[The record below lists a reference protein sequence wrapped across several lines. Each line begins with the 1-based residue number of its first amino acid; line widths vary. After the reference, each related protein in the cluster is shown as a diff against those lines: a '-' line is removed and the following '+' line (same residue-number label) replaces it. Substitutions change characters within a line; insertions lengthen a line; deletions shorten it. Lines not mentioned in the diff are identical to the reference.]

1 MSRILCVWSPNWAI
15 ETWRR
20 RRPSAPQV
28 EPFALVG
35 PDRGLRV
42 LTAVS
47 PQAAAMGLFPGQRVT
62 DAQAL
67 RPDLAL
73 AEAEPEADARA
84 LEALAD
90 WCVRFSPAVAPD
102 PPDGLFL
109 DIGGVAHLWGG
120 EAEMAADLA
129 ARLARDGLTAR
140 IAVADAA
147 GAAWALARS
156 PAAAAGPQVLAP
168 WGPDGREASPPP
180 PELAG
185 LPLSTLRLA
194 PGAVERLSR
203 LGLRR
208 IGQLAALPRGPL
220 AKRFGAG
227 VLLRLDQALGRAPEA
242 LAFRRP
248 PTPWFARL
256 DLAEPV
262 SAPDDLARLCRDV
275 ALRLCAR
282 LETAGRGARRLRLDF
297 HRVDGAPV
305 GLELGLS
312 RPARDPDRI
321 ARLFLPRLETLDPG
335 FGIEAVSLQA
345 AEVEVLSAGQ
355 ADLASLLEPAEG
367 PEALAPL
374 IDRLN
379 ARLGPG
385 RVWRSRPRASHVPER
400 SVRRTAALEAEAS
413 PARDGPAVSWPAWR
427 PRPLRL
433 LPRPE
438 ALEAVIALTPDEPP
452 RQFRWRRRVH
462 RIRLA
467 EGPER
472 IGAEWWRSG
481 IEAVRTDQV
490 RDYYRVEDQD
500 GARFW
505 VFRSGLHDHDRPVRW
520 WLHGLFG

>member
-1 MSRILCVWSPNWAI
+1 M
-15 ETWRR
+15 
-20 RRPSAPQV
+20 
-28 EPFALVG
+28 
-35 PDRGLRV
+35 

-47 PQAAAMGLFPGQRVT
+47 PQAAAAGLFPGQRVT

-67 RPDLAL
+67 RPDLVL

-90 WCVRFSPAVAPD
+90 WCVRYSPAVAPD

-120 EAEMAADLA
+120 EAGMAADLA

-140 IAVADAA
+140 IAAADTA

-168 WGPDGREASPPP
+168 WDPDRREASPPP

-185 LPLSTLRLA
+185 LPLTALRLEPA
-194 PGAVERLSR
+194 AAAQLSR

-220 AKRFGAG
+220 ARRFGG
-227 VLLRLDQALGRAPEA
+227 RVLLALDQTLGRAPEA

-275 ALRLCAR
+275 ALRLCTR

-345 AEVEVLSAGQ
+345 AEVEVLSPGQ
-355 ADLASLLEPAEG
+355 ADLASLLEPVEG

-400 SVRRTAALEAEAS
+400 SVRRTAALEAEAG

>member
-20 RRPSAPQV
+20 RRPSAPRA

-47 PQAAAMGLFPGQRVT
+47 PQAAAAGLFPGQRVT

-67 RPDLAL
+67 RPDLVL

-90 WCVRFSPAVAPD
+90 WCVRYSPAVAPD

-120 EAEMAADLA
+120 EAGMAADLA
-129 ARLARDGLTAR
+129 ARLARDGLTSR
-140 IAVADAA
+140 IAAADTA

-168 WGPDGREASPPP
+168 WDPDRREASPPP

-185 LPLSTLRLA
+185 LPLTALRLEPTA
-194 PGAVERLSR
+194 AVQLSR

-220 AKRFGAG
+220 ARRFGG
-227 VLLRLDQALGRAPEA
+227 RVLLRLDQALGRAPEA

-275 ALRLCAR
+275 ALRLCTR

-345 AEVEVLSAGQ
+345 AEVEVLSPGQ
-355 ADLASLLEPAEG
+355 ADLASLLEPVEG

-400 SVRRTAALEAEAS
+400 SVRRTAALEAPAG
-413 PARDGPAVSWPAWR
+413 PARDGPAASWPAWR

-438 ALEAVIALTPDEPP
+438 VLEAVIALTPDEPP

>member
-1 MSRILCVWSPNWAI
+1 M
-15 ETWRR
+15 
-20 RRPSAPQV
+20 
-28 EPFALVG
+28 
-35 PDRGLRV
+35 

-47 PQAAAMGLFPGQRVT
+47 PQAAAAGLFPGQRVT

-67 RPDLAL
+67 RPDLVL

-90 WCVRFSPAVAPD
+90 WCVRYSPAVAPD

-140 IAVADAA
+140 IAAADTA

-168 WGPDGREASPPP
+168 WDPDRREASPPP

-185 LPLSTLRLA
+185 LPLTALRLEPA
-194 PGAVERLSR
+194 AAAQLSR

-220 AKRFGAG
+220 ARRFGG
-227 VLLRLDQALGRAPEA
+227 RVLLRLDQTLGRAPEA

-345 AEVEVLSAGQ
+345 AEVEVLSPGQ
-355 ADLASLLEPAEG
+355 ADLASLLEPVEG

-400 SVRRTAALEAEAS
+400 SVRRTAALEAEAG

>member
-20 RRPSAPQV
+20 RRPSAPRA
-28 EPFALVG
+28 EPFALVRQ
-35 PDRGLRV
+35 DRGLRV
-42 LTAVS
+42 LAAVS
-47 PQAAAMGLFPGQRVT
+47 PDAAAAGLFPGQRVT

-67 RPDLAL
+67 RPNLVL

-129 ARLARDGLTAR
+129 ARLGRDGLSAR
-140 IAVADAA
+140 IAVADTA

-156 PAAAAGPQVLAP
+156 PAAAAEPQVLAP
-168 WGPDGREASPPP
+168 GGREGEAPP

-185 LPLSTLRLA
+185 LPLAALRLEPA
-194 PGAVERLSR
+194 AVERLSR

-208 IGQLAALPRGPL
+208 IGQLAVLPRAPL
-220 AKRFGAG
+220 ARRFGAG
-227 VLLRLDQALGRAPEA
+227 VVLRLDQALGRAPEA

-248 PTPWFARL
+248 PTPWFSRL

-262 SAPDDLARLCRDV
+262 SAPDDLARLCRDA
-275 ALRLCAR
+275 ALALCAR
-282 LETAGRGARRLRLDF
+282 LEAAGRGARRFRLDF

-312 RPARDPDRI
+312 RAARDPERL

-335 FGIEAVSLQA
+335 FGVEAVSLQA
-345 AEVEVLSAGQ
+345 TEAEVLAPGQ
-355 ADLASLLEPAEG
+355 ADLASLLEPVEG

-374 IDRLN
+374 IDRLS
-379 ARLGPG
+379 ARLGPR
-385 RVWRSRPRASHVPER
+385 RVWRSGPRESHVPER
-400 SVRRTAALEAEAS
+400 SVGRTAALEAAD
-413 PARDGPAVSWPAWR
+413 PKAMAGPAGGWPAWR

-433 LPRPE
+433 LDRPE
-438 ALEAVIALTPDEPP
+438 PLEGVIALTPDEPP

-462 RIRLA
+462 RIHLA

-472 IGAEWWRSG
+472 IGAEWWRG
-481 IEAVRTDQV
+481 PIEAVRTDQV

-500 GARFW
+500 GVRFW

>member
-47 PQAAAMGLFPGQRVT
+47 PQAAAAGLFPGQRVT

-67 RPDLAL
+67 RPDLVL

-109 DIGGVAHLWGG
+109 DIGGVSHLWGG

-140 IAVADAA
+140 IALADTA

-156 PAAAAGPQVLAP
+156 PAAEAGPQVLASRILEP
-168 WGPDGREASPPP
+168 GGTEARTLA

-185 LPLSTLRLA
+185 LPTAALRLEPA
-194 PGAVERLSR
+194 AVERLAR

-208 IGQLAALPRGPL
+208 IGQLATLPRGPL
-220 AKRFGAG
+220 AKRFGAK

-248 PTPWFARL
+248 PTPWFSRL

-262 SAPDDLARLCRDV
+262 SAPEDLARLCRDV
-275 ALRLCAR
+275 TLRLCAR

-321 ARLFLPRLETLDPG
+321 TRLFLPRLETLDPG

-345 AEVEVLSAGQ
+345 AEVEVLSPGQ
-355 ADLASLLEPAEG
+355 ADLASLLEPVEG

-400 SVRRTAALEAEAS
+400 SVRRTAALEAEA
-413 PARDGPAVSWPAWR
+413 GTAVSWPAWR

-438 ALEAVIALTPDEPP
+438 VLEAVIALTPDEPP

>member
-20 RRPSAPQV
+20 RRPSAPQA
-28 EPFALVG
+28 EPFALAG
-35 PDRGLRV
+35 LSRGLRV

-47 PQAAAMGLFPGQRVT
+47 PQAAAAGLFPGQGLT
-62 DAQAL
+62 DARAL
-67 RPDLAL
+67 RPDLVL

-140 IAVADAA
+140 IAVAGTA

-156 PAAAAGPQVLAP
+156 PAAEAGPRILAP
-168 WGPDGREASPPP
+168 GGPGDGAPP

-185 LPLSTLRLA
+185 LPAAALRLEPA
-194 PGAVERLSR
+194 AVERLAR

-208 IGQLAALPRGPL
+208 IGQLTALPRGPL

-248 PTPWFARL
+248 PTPWFFRL

-262 SAPDDLARLCRDV
+262 SAPEDLARLCRDA
-275 ALRLCAR
+275 ALGLCAR
-282 LETAGRGARRLRLDF
+282 LEASGRGARRFRLDF

-305 GLELGLS
+305 DLELGLS
-312 RPARDPDRI
+312 RPACDPERL

-345 AEVEVLSAGQ
+345 AEAEVLTPGQ
-355 ADLASLLEPAEG
+355 ADLASLLEPVEG

-374 IDRLN
+374 IDRLT
-379 ARLGPG
+379 ARLGAR
-385 RVWRSRPRASHVPER
+385 RVWRSRPLASHVPER
-400 SVRRTAALEAEAS
+400 SVRRTAALEVAA
-413 PARDGPAVSWPAWR
+413 GPAGGWPAWR

-438 ALEAVIALTPDEPP
+438 PLEGVIALTPDEPP

-462 RIRLA
+462 RIHLA

-472 IGAEWWRSG
+472 IGAEWWRTG

>member
-1 MSRILCVWSPNWAI
+1 MLA
-15 ETWRR
+15 
-20 RRPSAPQV
+20 
-28 EPFALVG
+28 
-35 PDRGLRV
+35 
-42 LTAVS
+42 AVS
-47 PQAAAMGLFPGQRVT
+47 PDAAAMGLFPGQRVT

-67 RPDLAL
+67 RPDLVL
-73 AEAEPEADARA
+73 AEAEPAADARA

-120 EAEMAADLA
+120 EAEMAVDLA
-129 ARLARDGLTAR
+129 GRLARDGLTAR
-140 IAVADAA
+140 IAVADTA

-156 PAAAAGPQVLAP
+156 PAAAETPQVLEPGVLEPGVLEPA
-168 WGPDGREASPPP
+168 
-180 PELAG
+180 LAG
-185 LPLSTLRLA
+185 LPLAALRLEPA
-194 PGAVERLSR
+194 AVERLGR

-208 IGQLAALPRGPL
+208 IGQVAVLPRAPL
-220 AKRFGAG
+220 ARRFGAA

-248 PTPWFARL
+248 PTPWFFRL

-262 SAPDDLARLCRDV
+262 SAPDDLARLCRDA
-275 ALRLCAR
+275 ALGLCAR
-282 LETAGRGARRLRLDF
+282 LAAAGRGARRFRLDF

-312 RPARDPDRI
+312 RAACDPERI

-345 AEVEVLSAGQ
+345 AEAELLAPGQ
-355 ADLASLLEPAEG
+355 ADLASLLEPIEG

-374 IDRLN
+374 IDRLS
-379 ARLGPG
+379 ARLGPR

-400 SVRRTAALEAEAS
+400 SVGRTAALEAAGPEAM
-413 PARDGPAVSWPAWR
+413 AGPVGSWPAWR

-433 LPRPE
+433 LDRPE
-438 ALEAVIALTPDEPP
+438 PLEGVIALTPDEPP

-472 IGAEWWRSG
+472 IGAEWWRG
-481 IEAVRTDQV
+481 PIEAVRTDQV
-490 RDYYRVEDQD
+490 RDYYRVEDED

>member
-20 RRPSAPQV
+20 RRPSAPQA
-28 EPFALVG
+28 EPFALVRQ
-35 PDRGLRV
+35 DRGLRV

-47 PQAAAMGLFPGQRVT
+47 PDAAAAGLFPGQRVT

-67 RPDLAL
+67 RPDLVL

-140 IAVADAA
+140 IAAADTT

-156 PAAAAGPQVLAP
+156 PAAATCPQVLAP
-168 WGPDGREASPPP
+168 GRMEAEPLA

-185 LPLSTLRLA
+185 LPLAALRLEPA
-194 PGAVERLSR
+194 AVERLSR

-227 VLLRLDQALGRAPEA
+227 VLLRLDQALGRVPEA

-262 SAPDDLARLCRDV
+262 SAPEDLARLCRDA
-275 ALRLCAR
+275 ALGLCAR
-282 LETAGRGARRLRLDF
+282 LEASGRGARRFRLDF

-312 RPARDPDRI
+312 RAARDPERL

-345 AEVEVLSAGQ
+345 AEAEVLTPGQ
-355 ADLASLLEPAEG
+355 ADLASLLEPVEG

-374 IDRLN
+374 IDRLT
-379 ARLGPG
+379 ARLGPR
-385 RVWRSRPRASHVPER
+385 RVWRSRPLASHVPER
-400 SVRRTAALEAEAS
+400 SVRRTAALEVA
-413 PARDGPAVSWPAWR
+413 DGPAGGWPAWR

-438 ALEAVIALTPDEPP
+438 PLEAVIALTPDEPP

-462 RIRLA
+462 RIHLA

-472 IGAEWWRSG
+472 IGAEWWRTG

>member
-1 MSRILCVWSPNWAI
+1 
-15 ETWRR
+15 
-20 RRPSAPQV
+20 
-28 EPFALVG
+28 
-35 PDRGLRV
+35 
-42 LTAVS
+42 
-47 PQAAAMGLFPGQRVT
+47 
-62 DAQAL
+62 
-67 RPDLAL
+67 
-73 AEAEPEADARA
+73 
-84 LEALAD
+84 
-90 WCVRFSPAVAPD
+90 
-102 PPDGLFL
+102 
-109 DIGGVAHLWGG
+109 
-120 EAEMAADLA
+120 
-129 ARLARDGLTAR
+129 
-140 IAVADAA
+140 
-147 GAAWALARS
+147 
-156 PAAAAGPQVLAP
+156 
-168 WGPDGREASPPP
+168 
-180 PELAG
+180 
-185 LPLSTLRLA
+185 
-194 PGAVERLSR
+194 
-203 LGLRR
+203 
-208 IGQLAALPRGPL
+208 
-220 AKRFGAG
+220 
-227 VLLRLDQALGRAPEA
+227 
-242 LAFRRP
+242 
-248 PTPWFARL
+248 
-256 DLAEPV
+256 
-262 SAPDDLARLCRDV
+262 
-275 ALRLCAR
+275 
-282 LETAGRGARRLRLDF
+282 
-297 HRVDGAPV
+297 V

-345 AEVEVLSAGQ
+345 AEVEVLSPGQ
-355 ADLASLLEPAEG
+355 ADLASLLEPVEG

>member
-1 MSRILCVWSPNWAI
+1 M
-15 ETWRR
+15 
-20 RRPSAPQV
+20 
-28 EPFALVG
+28 
-35 PDRGLRV
+35 

-109 DIGGVAHLWGG
+109 DISGVAHLWGG

-156 PAAAAGPQVLAP
+156 PAAEAGPQVLAP
-168 WGPDGREASPPP
+168 WDPDGREAAPPP

-208 IGQLAALPRGPL
+208 IGQLAALPRAPL

-227 VLLRLDQALGRAPEA
+227 ILLRLDQALGRAPEA

-248 PTPWFARL
+248 PTPWFVRL

-275 ALRLCAR
+275 ALRLCGR

-305 GLELGLS
+305 GLDLGLS
-312 RPARDPDRI
+312 RPARDADRI

-345 AEVEVLSAGQ
+345 AEVEILSPGQ
-355 ADLASLLEPAEG
+355 ADLASLLEPVEG

-400 SVRRTAALEAEAS
+400 SVRRTAALGAEAG